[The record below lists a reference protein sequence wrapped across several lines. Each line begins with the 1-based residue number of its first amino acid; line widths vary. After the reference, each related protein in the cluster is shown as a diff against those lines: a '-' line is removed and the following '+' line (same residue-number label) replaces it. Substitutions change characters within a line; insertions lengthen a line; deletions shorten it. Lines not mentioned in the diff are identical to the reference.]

1 MHKHTI
7 DLLKR
12 LLAATEEERLK
23 WQEVPG
29 KTAFSYLAGD
39 FVVLVDADEE
49 QASFRL
55 NDAKGRSL
63 EQAGK
68 EELATAD
75 LGSGAFAL
83 SAVQRICV
91 IARRQTL
98 GTDEAIASV
107 MEHLQNLGEGNDET
121 PKEEAQKEE
130 VEAPSEPSHDEPP
143 FMEELAP
150 EAEKES
156 EPEPSQTSDHVEIK
170 EEMTTDERHEEALE
184 PPAPTNHEP
193 TREVP
198 KKKKKP
204 KRSLFNLFGRKR

>member
-39 FVVLVDADEE
+39 YVVLVDADEE

-68 EELATAD
+68 EELAAAD

-107 MEHLQNLGEGNDET
+107 MEHLQNLDEGNGEA
-121 PKEEAQKEE
+121 PKEEIQVPA
-130 VEAPSEPSHDEPP
+130 EPSHDEPP

-150 EAEKES
+150 KAEEKN
-156 EPEPSQTSDHVEIK
+156 EPEPNQTSEPVEVD
-170 EEMTTDERHEEALE
+170 EETAMDAPHEEALE
-184 PPAPTNHEP
+184 LPVHIDHEP
-193 TREVP
+193 ALELP
-198 KKKKKP
+198 KKEKKR
-204 KRSLFNLFGRKR
+204 KRSLFNPFGGKR